1 MEIKDFSKAQW
12 KMHDIIQNKRK
23 LVKGFDGKLQIRFE
37 GKSCSP
43 KIHRLYLSYLKELHR
58 EIERSSALLNNF
70 NSEERHRLN
79 LILQIDDHVETQGF
93 GFCDL
98 RLVLDHTAIMQLLM
112 DQSLYGERSA
122 GLREL
127 IQNAVDACMVRKEQ
141 EDSEMCYAPQ
151 IIISISKSKDYVK
164 ITDNGIGMTY
174 DTIQNYFLNIG
185 RSYYKSDEFK
195 FYNHKYKP
203 IGQFGIG
210 FLACFMLSNHVKVK
224 TCYFSEG
231 EIHELDLYKNSE
243 FVLTKKSTREHFIGT
258 EIELNYRQFFDVF
271 ENEDHLKSYIKN
283 TFALSIPIII
293 KDEDQHVKIFR
304 YAINYEE
311 QARKRLAQEFCN
323 GDEKLTQYIN
333 INCALYSNTL
343 EGSILLDR
351 DELNIEILPLPP
363 KNTFYLNCHES
374 KLISI
379 SDPRKI
385 EKGVYHIWYYEGE
398 DDQIHSE
405 SCIKNKDES
414 FNTCHDQRRTSLHK
428 NKDSFYFISKP
439 EDSSKYLKHRQHN
452 IISAICSIFK
462 ENGLP
467 FREETFIEKDR
478 KDDIKY
484 QPVFIMDGKFILF
497 KFFTLSYPKQIFY
510 KGIRVNKI
518 NFQSWVPMIKL
529 SRGACLNYV
538 DTGLPLELSRRNI
551 NDSSETF
558 ERSVIMAIL
567 KYLKEKASS
576 YPSDFMLF
584 LDELI
589 SLYQRNEIPLYP

>member
-1 MEIKDFSKAQW
+1 MELTDLALYRYLQQKDTKLCGQVLSVYDLVKPMLNGTSGCFKNYTMHDVEHSLRVAKYMGELACGIDVDKNCMPTRIREYNAFEIALILLCALLHDIGMVIRPSDEEQIKNNQLAHCDGLAFQSILAANDNSEVAAIQEIIRRVHAERVEDYVRYHFEDSSHNNKSISSYLQLDDKYDYTDEVIRICIAHGKDHDFLKTLSTFSIIGNYSFNSQYIAVLLRIADYMDLDPDRAPVLWFHTMEIKDFSKAQW

-210 FLACFMLSNHVKVK
+210 FLV
-224 TCYFSEG
+224 T
-231 EIHELDLYKNSE
+231 
-243 FVLTKKSTREHFIGT
+243 
-258 EIELNYRQFFDVF
+258 
-271 ENEDHLKSYIKN
+271 
-283 TFALSIPIII
+283 
-293 KDEDQHVKIFR
+293 
-304 YAINYEE
+304 
-311 QARKRLAQEFCN
+311 AQ
-323 GDEKLTQYIN
+323 
-333 INCALYSNTL
+333 
-343 EGSILLDR
+343 
-351 DELNIEILPLPP
+351 
-363 KNTFYLNCHES
+363 
-374 KLISI
+374 
-379 SDPRKI
+379 
-385 EKGVYHIWYYEGE
+385 
-398 DDQIHSE
+398 
-405 SCIKNKDES
+405 
-414 FNTCHDQRRTSLHK
+414 
-428 NKDSFYFISKP
+428 
-439 EDSSKYLKHRQHN
+439 
-452 IISAICSIFK
+452 
-462 ENGLP
+462 
-467 FREETFIEKDR
+467 
-478 KDDIKY
+478 
-484 QPVFIMDGKFILF
+484 
-497 KFFTLSYPKQIFY
+497 
-510 KGIRVNKI
+510 
-518 NFQSWVPMIKL
+518 
-529 SRGACLNYV
+529 
-538 DTGLPLELSRRNI
+538 
-551 NDSSETF
+551 
-558 ERSVIMAIL
+558 
-567 KYLKEKASS
+567 
-576 YPSDFMLF
+576 
-584 LDELI
+584 
-589 SLYQRNEIPLYP
+589 